1 MYAQKAYI
9 NQTLHRFS
17 TLLLLSIFYL
27 IFIKCKLTLT
37 RIHCFLR
44 INKPPKTKIKKKLIK
59 ICLVYLLLNSN
70 LYILA
75 NILLKYFSIF

>member
-1 MYAQKAYI
+1 MLKRHTLTRLVIIFPHYYYYI
-9 NQTLHRFS
+9 F
-17 TLLLLSIFYL
+17 FYL